1 MMHRYI
7 MLSLMTFVLFL
18 LAGCWDYRPLET
30 LSFASGL
37 GIDRDKNGYQ
47 VTIQFANPEEIAG
60 DNHTE
65 RPEAPIYREQG
76 KTIEEAMTRIT
87 LHVPHYVHFS
97 NIQVLVLGE
106 EVAKN
111 NMQEVLEYMYRF
123 NNIRSDFKIVIA
135 KQQRAT
141 DLLQIVS
148 PLSKVTA
155 EKIANVVQKMEEGS
169 TMTLGSKL
177 NFFQLITQ
185 MNTPHEGF
193 VINGFDIHG
202 DQNKKKTLH
211 NTDTLIP
218 QARVSPT
225 GLAVFKQNRLR
236 GWLTISESIGYNYI
250 MGTARLVPESV
261 MCSKRN
267 RVTAY
272 VVNTKSQITVHK
284 RKEKVQPHIQLQVT
298 LHLTDVGCKQRLS
311 PTYLAQLERK
321 FAKEIQQKVE
331 KTMYTAQHTF
341 QVDIFK
347 IGDTFARSYPDLWKK
362 EKHWEKTFSNLHTT
376 YSVKVNIV
384 HVTNNIFI

>member
-1 MMHRYI
+1 
-7 MLSLMTFVLFL
+7 
-18 LAGCWDYRPLET
+18 
-30 LSFASGL
+30 
-37 GIDRDKNGYQ
+37 DRDKNGYQ

-65 RPEAPIYREQG
+65 RPEAPIYREKG

-177 NFFQLITQ
+177 NFFQ
-185 MNTPHEGF
+185 
-193 VINGFDIHG
+193 
-202 DQNKKKTLH
+202 
-211 NTDTLIP
+211 
-218 QARVSPT
+218 
-225 GLAVFKQNRLR
+225 
-236 GWLTISESIGYNYI
+236 
-250 MGTARLVPESV
+250 
-261 MCSKRN
+261 
-267 RVTAY
+267 
-272 VVNTKSQITVHK
+272 
-284 RKEKVQPHIQLQVT
+284 
-298 LHLTDVGCKQRLS
+298 
-311 PTYLAQLERK
+311 
-321 FAKEIQQKVE
+321 
-331 KTMYTAQHTF
+331 
-341 QVDIFK
+341 
-347 IGDTFARSYPDLWKK
+347 
-362 EKHWEKTFSNLHTT
+362 
-376 YSVKVNIV
+376 
-384 HVTNNIFI
+384 